1 MLPNIVLFAGKDS
14 TSTVGLW
21 ETNRTASG
29 TFELLTN
36 PPAVSGQPQITGEAI
51 FGFVPQPG
59 MSLDLTVFNGQVLFY
74 GRYSPN
80 PATPI
85 DQGPYT
91 LWTTDGTA
99 AGTVPIPL
107 TSITGA
113 DSTGLFIGN
122 DKPGD
127 VTPGFTVFGD
137 EVLFRGLDTA
147 GASGLWKTTGTA
159 TGTTEITAGAASGG

>member
-1 MLPNIVLFAGKDS
+1 MLPNVVLFAGKDS
-14 TSTVGLW
+14 TATVGLW
-21 ETNRTASG
+21 ETDGTAAG

-36 PPAVSGQPQITGEAI
+36 PPAVSGQVQITGEAI

-59 MSLDLTVFNGQVLFY
+59 MSLDLTVFNDQVLFY

-80 PATPI
+80 PAAPV
-85 DQGPYT
+85 DFGFYT

-113 DSTGLFIGN
+113 NPNGLFIAA
-122 DKPGD
+122 
-127 VTPGFTVFGD
+127 D
-137 EVLFRGLDTA
+137 E
-147 GASGLWKTTGTA
+147 
-159 TGTTEITAGAASGG
+159 